1 MSLIFYGV
9 TIVMKFLSSERS
21 DFQKAI
27 MHSQRGFSLIEIL
40 IALTLLGIVG
50 TFVATNIFSQLQ
62 EGQVKATTIQM
73 GNFGNA
79 LKEFRRKCAFYPTT
93 DQGLAALLS
102 KPTSGR
108 ECKAYPPNGILEES
122 SIPQDPWGFDYEY
135 TSDGKSFQIR
145 SYGPDGEFDTEDDII
160 YPAKG

>member
-1 MSLIFYGV
+1 MINQNVNL
-9 TIVMKFLSSERS
+9 LSTESKILSE
-21 DFQKAI
+21 
-27 MHSQRGFSLIEIL
+27 SQRGFSLIEIL

-62 EGQVKATTIQM
+62 EGQVKAASIQM

-102 KPTSGR
+102 KPSGGR
-108 ECKAYPPNGILEES
+108 ECKAYPPNGILGEEVL
-122 SIPQDPWGFDYEY
+122 PQDPWNNDYEY
-135 TSDGKSFQIR
+135 ASDGKTFTIT
-145 SYGPDGEFDTEDDII
+145 SYGPDQEPGTEDDVT
-160 YPAKG
+160 YPAKK